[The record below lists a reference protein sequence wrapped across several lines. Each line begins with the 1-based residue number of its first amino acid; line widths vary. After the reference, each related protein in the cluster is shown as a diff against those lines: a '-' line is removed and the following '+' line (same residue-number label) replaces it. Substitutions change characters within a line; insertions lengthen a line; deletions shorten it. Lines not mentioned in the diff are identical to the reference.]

1 MRTCRKTALKRPT
14 CSFSTNICQTVRPG
28 RHLHTTYYYSLT
40 YLLSDARV
48 RGRKVGG
55 GEGGVG
61 AAVARLPGVELL
73 AENTEISQTISV
85 TSERVP
91 EGSFKYLVAVPIPA
105 VETATAGLVSG
116 VEGRG
121 VVAAGEA
128 RGQVDILSWGTT
140 HVSWE
145 TF

>member
-1 MRTCRKTALKRPT
+1 MQKDCPKAANLLFLYKYLPDGETWPAL
-14 CSFSTNICQTVRPG
+14 
-28 RHLHTTYYYSLT
+28 TTYYYSLT

-85 TSERVP
+85 TSDQVP